1 MKGSARRKSD
11 CGISIQRILVRNGA
25 VVVMLSRFASLHDN
39 DTDDTVSN
47 NSNGSHTH
55 NMGFQYMFDIRV
67 CTLPSV

>member
-1 MKGSARRKSD
+1 M
-11 CGISIQRILVRNGA
+11 RNGA